1 MRIDWK
7 QVNAIDRNGNIT
19 HYEVQFTQT
28 KFNESMMRTAVTS
41 GDVFSLVLT
50 NLEEFVMYT
59 VTVRA
64 YTVVGAGPYSINSS
78 SNTTAEASKY
88 SNILNSAL
96 NTFVHACS
104 CFLTNLFHFLYTVPT
119 AAPRNLNVSNVT
131 GNSTVLDIT
140 WERPVEIGINGHLR
154 EYVVLYSIAGDS
166 ETNRSV
172 TVPGSTL
179 KATLENLKNFTA
191 YNVYVSATT
200 IGVGPFITGMER
212 TSENGDENKV
222 IFFVYR

>member
-1 MRIDWK
+1 MRVDWK
-7 QVNAIDRNGNIT
+7 QVNAIDRNGIIT

-96 NTFVHACS
+96 NTFVHACMQ
-104 CFLTNLFHFLYTVPT
+104 LFF
-119 AAPRNLNVSNVT
+119 
-131 GNSTVLDIT
+131 
-140 WERPVEIGINGHLR
+140 
-154 EYVVLYSIAGDS
+154 
-166 ETNRSV
+166 
-172 TVPGSTL
+172 
-179 KATLENLKNFTA
+179 
-191 YNVYVSATT
+191 
-200 IGVGPFITGMER
+200 
-212 TSENGDENKV
+212 
-222 IFFVYR
+222 